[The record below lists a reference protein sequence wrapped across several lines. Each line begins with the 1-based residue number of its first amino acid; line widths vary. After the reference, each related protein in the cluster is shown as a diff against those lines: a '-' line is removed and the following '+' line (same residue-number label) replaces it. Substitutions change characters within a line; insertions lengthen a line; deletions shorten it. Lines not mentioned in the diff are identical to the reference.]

1 MHVCYRYANGDVF
14 EGFFSQ
20 GLRQGSGVLKYNANE
35 SRREGQWVNDTI
47 HGFAFFHYS
56 GPSSPTVER
65 WDHGVKIS
73 GDSPQQQQQH
83 QQQQMELG
91 TKM

>member
-1 MHVCYRYANGDVF
+1 
-14 EGFFSQ
+14 
-20 GLRQGSGVLKYNANE
+20 
-35 SRREGQWVNDTI
+35 
-47 HGFAFFHYS
+47 
-56 GPSSPTVER
+56 VER

-73 GDSPQQQQQH
+73 GDSPQQQQQ